1 MCIAEFDYSVK
12 IDAQKV
18 LKNRLKY
25 PPPSSGCVSVSYVR
39 SVSAADGK
47 AKLRLKKYAKKFEMS
62 NKTINLASHKII
74 LLQNLC
80 NNRTNLAVL
89 EQQVRCKQAASH
101 T

>member
-25 PPPSSGCVSVSYVR
+25 PPPASGCVSVCYVR
-39 SVSAADGK
+39 SVSTADGK

-89 EQQVRCKQAASH
+89 ER
-101 T
+101 